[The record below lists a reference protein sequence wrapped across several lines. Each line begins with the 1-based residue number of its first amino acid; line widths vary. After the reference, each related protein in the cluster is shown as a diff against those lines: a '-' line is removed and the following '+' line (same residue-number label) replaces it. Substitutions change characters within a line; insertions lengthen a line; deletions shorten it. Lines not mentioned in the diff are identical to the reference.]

1 VARDLLQ
8 RAWQLDRAIDERAAR
23 RIERL
28 DGGIA
33 FFSEDLPSV
42 YDANLLRVDR
52 GLDELDPDSLE
63 QLVESVQSDLD
74 HRKLILPD
82 GTAAERLAR
91 TLGRRGWQLAPT
103 DVMEYAGPRERDPK
117 RAAEAEEVEPRAIR
131 GARMEALGDRSVD
144 VQRQVAEF
152 TERLGRAGGG
162 RVFAAFADG
171 EVAAFCVLLE
181 GDGLGE
187 IDEVTTLE
195 RFRRRGLGTAVVEAA
210 LATSL
215 AAGHEAT
222 FLVAATSDWPR
233 EWYARLGFRT
243 IGKRWE
249 VYKT

>member
-1 VARDLLQ
+1 MSLLE
-8 RAWQLDRAIDERAAR
+8 RAWKLDRAIDERAAQR
-23 RIERL
+23 VEQL
-28 DGGIA
+28 DLGVA
-33 FFSEDLPSV
+33 LFSEDLPSV
-42 YDANLLRVDR
+42 YDANLIRLDGDLDGTTPDDLE
-52 GLDELDPDSLE
+52 GLL
-63 QLVESVQSDLD
+63 ESVQRDLD

-82 GTAAERLAR
+82 GDVAERLAR

-103 DVMEYAGPRERDPK
+103 DVMEYAGPRERDPA
-117 RAAEAEEVEPRAIR
+117 RAPAAEEVDPRAIR
-131 GARMEALGDRSVD
+131 GARMEALGGRSVD
-144 VQRQVAEF
+144 VQRQVADF

-162 RVFAAFADG
+162 RVFAAFAEG

-195 RFRRRGLGTAVVEAA
+195 RFRGRGLGTAVVEAA
-210 LATSL
+210 LAASL

-222 FLVAATSDWPR
+222 FLVAATGDWPR